1 MSSRYKASASKKRK
15 SIVLEKLADNNNE
28 EKDPKSIRKK
38 VRSRRKKEDS
48 EEKEPERKVN
58 YFPNQNIFCPELFLE
73 NLELISRFK
82 CGLCERICENP
93 TFQFCGCEQVY
104 CEKCLNIYYEIYHH
118 QCPKCQNE
126 TKQLMP
132 SDNYIETLMNLKLKC
147 HNYKYNC
154 KWVGF
159 YKEYKAH
166 IENDCPK
173 EIINCPYRGCVVK
186 LLRENMPN
194 HKEKCENRDYFCRD
208 CLNKMQFF
216 ERRVHKN
223 YCPKTKIFC
232 PQGCGE
238 LIERED
244 IPEHKKECIN
254 SEMFCPF
261 KVFGCRDKFKRS
273 MRDER
278 FIKDTNKHLNLTAK
292 VVAEL
297 KNQIKK
303 MEKTIEELQKNNINN
318 INNNDRINNID
329 EQNIIHIHE
338 NKNNKKDND
347 IKFLEKKRETID
359 SISDNIF
366 PQNNFNFSIF
376 DDDIINKNKNNA
388 ILNNQILNDDYIY
401 DVPNDSNDLF
411 IINKDIIETKYLNGK
426 KHHFIF
432 FNKKYD
438 IPKDSPQKYSFTVN
452 LLKSC
457 NWLEIGICDKKIIE
471 ENNYQYDLEK
481 NNNGVR
487 NRGIYSINVNQV
499 IWNCND
505 NKQCIKIKCEPL
517 SKIGSTIMCTVAPQE
532 NNLDFILNT
541 SSFQSLT
548 NVKCFKSNNFSPFL
562 VLLNNCKIQTIFNY
576 K

>member
-1 MSSRYKASASKKRK
+1 MSSRYRASASKKRK
-15 SIVLEKLADNNNE
+15 SIVLEKLADNNKE
-28 EKDPKSIRKK
+28 EKDPKSVRKK
-38 VRSRRKKEDS
+38 VRSRRKKEVS

-93 TFQFCGCEQVY
+93 TFQSCGCDQVY

-154 KWVGF
+154 NWVGF
-159 YKEYKAH
+159 YKEYKTH
-166 IENDCPK
+166 IEKDCPK
-173 EIINCPYRGCVVK
+173 EIINCPFRGCVVK
-186 LLRENMPN
+186 LLRENMSN

-208 CLNKMQFF
+208 CLHKMQFF
-216 ERRVHKN
+216 EKRVHKN
-223 YCPKTKIFC
+223 YCPKAKILC

-244 IPEHKKECIN
+244 IPEHKNECIN

-278 FIKDTNKHLNLTAK
+278 LIKDTNKHLNLTAK
-292 VVAEL
+292 IVVEL

-318 INNNDRINNID
+318 INNNDKINNID
-329 EQNIIHIHE
+329 KQNIIHIHE

-376 DDDIINKNKNNA
+376 DDDIINKNKNNT